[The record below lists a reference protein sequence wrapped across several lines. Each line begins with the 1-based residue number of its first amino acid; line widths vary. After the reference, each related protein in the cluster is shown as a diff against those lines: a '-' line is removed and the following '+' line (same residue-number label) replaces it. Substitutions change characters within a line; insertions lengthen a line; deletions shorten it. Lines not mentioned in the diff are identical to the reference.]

1 MISIKFDDF
10 SGNYDLFVKLC
21 EMTSEPVKLV
31 RDGSPDLVVMTADAF
46 DRRKKVLDLKEKLLH
61 INEDEPIDT
70 KSISLDELSKF
81 VDEIESGDDKK

>member
-21 EMTSEPVKLV
+21 EMTSEPVRLV

-46 DRRKKVLDLKEKLLH
+46 DQIGRASCRERV
-61 INEDEPIDT
+61 
-70 KSISLDELSKF
+70 
-81 VDEIESGDDKK
+81 